1 MQIVDV
7 EVDDVELVGPQLN
20 FARLAEAYGETGMR
34 IESKLAA
41 IAASAGLSMLE
52 VHRALHQLFDRK
64 LANLEDDVLL
74 IPDCEALSGF
84 LEPA

>member
-1 MQIVDV
+1 MRPVV
-7 EVDDVELVGPQLN
+7 RSLL
-20 FARLAEAYGETGMR
+20 RLGSRQGDTGMR

-41 IAASAGLSMLE
+41 IAESAGLSMLE

-64 LANLEDDVLL
+64 LATLEDDVLQ
-74 IPDCEALSGF
+74 IPDCEALSEF